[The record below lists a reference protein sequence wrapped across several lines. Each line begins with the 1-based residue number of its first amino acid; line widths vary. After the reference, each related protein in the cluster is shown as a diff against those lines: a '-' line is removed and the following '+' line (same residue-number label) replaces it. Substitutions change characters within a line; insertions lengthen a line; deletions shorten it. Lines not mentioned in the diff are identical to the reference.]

1 MTNAT
6 ILVINTTNKC
16 RDWEDTTLNRRELL
30 KMSAAFSALT
40 FATGAFAADSYPNHA
55 LEILIPFAAGGGNDQ
70 VARALA
76 VELEDILGQSV
87 APIQKTGAGGYVAA
101 QALVTGAADGYTL
114 GHQSLGTLILGGLM
128 KEQVVNALTDLRFV
142 AQMALIQSAI
152 AVKADSPYQ
161 TLDDLI
167 AAMKADPGGL
177 AWGHTGRGGFH
188 FVNGASLLAATGTEA
203 LDVPFKGSSNTVAAL
218 LGGEVDF
225 AFLSTSNYLGFEEE
239 MRILAFAAEQ
249 GDDLV
254 PDVKTV
260 KELGID
266 MVTVATPSVITVH
279 KDTPDDIVAV
289 IEGAIKEAVSR
300 DRYRN
305 TLNGMGIAPVFA
317 DGDQI
322 RAYLD
327 ANVDAWQKLVD
338 DAAETAS

>member
-1 MTNAT
+1 MNRRT
-6 ILVINTTNKC
+6 ILKA
-16 RDWEDTTLNRRELL
+16 
-30 KMSAAFSALT
+30 SGAFLALT
-40 FATGAFAADSYPNHA
+40 VAPSAWAAGQYPDHA
-55 LEILIPFAAGGGNDQ
+55 IEILIPFSAGGGNDQ

-87 APIQKTGAGGYVAA
+87 VPVQKTGAGGYVAA
-101 QALVTGAADGYTL
+101 QALVTGKPDGYTL

-152 AVKADSPYQ
+152 AVRADSPFK

-167 AAMKADPGGL
+167 AAMKADPGAL

-188 FVNGASLLAATGTEA
+188 FVNGASLLAATGTQA

-225 AFLSTSNYLGFEEE
+225 AFLSTSNYLGFEDE
-239 MRILAFAAEQ
+239 MRILAFAADQ
-249 GDDLV
+249 GDDLL

-279 KDTPDDIVAV
+279 KDTPEEIVSTL
-289 IEGAIKEAVSR
+289 ENAIQEAVAR
-300 DRYRN
+300 ERYRN
-305 TLNGMGIAPVFA
+305 TLTGMGIAPVFA
-317 DGDQI
+317 NGGAI

-327 ANVDAWQKLVD
+327 ANVDRWKELVD
-338 DAAETAS
+338 AAAESAG